1 MDIETILMVVTALVS
16 YIFGELAKKF
26 NWIEKKY
33 IPIQTLVIGLI
44 AGVIYYTAVDD
55 SNLITAIIM
64 ALSSLM
70 ACGVYDLSRTK
81 KGE

>member
-1 MDIETILMVVTALVS
+1 MDIETIIIVVTAVVS

-26 NWIEKKY
+26 NWIENKY
-33 IPIQTLVIGLI
+33 IPVQTLVIGLI
-44 AGVIYYTAVDD
+44 AGVIYYIAVDN

-70 ACGVYDLSRTK
+70 ACGVYDLSKTK